1 LAINVDGG
9 RFGDV
14 VFGEDHCAFFAACD
28 PVVAAA
34 SFAAWG
40 YAFEEAYLMSWFCL
54 CCDVGG
60 ESYGEK

>member
-34 SFAAWG
+34 SFIAG
-40 YAFEEAYLMSWFCL
+40 SYAFEEA
-54 CCDVGG
+54 
-60 ESYGEK
+60 